1 MPATDTLVAT
11 ASTGRP
17 QTGLPP
23 ANALA
28 AVATNATTAALV
40 ACHECDLLQQEAI
53 LRPKGVALCR
63 RCGAHLYRDT
73 PNSLDR
79 ALACILASIVLFCL
93 ANAFPLISL
102 ELQGGRTT
110 TSLLGAVMTL
120 YRQEIWPVA
129 LLVFIT
135 TLLVPAIELITMLY
149 LLLPLRLGIRPAGL
163 SAVFRFVEYARP
175 WGMVEVFMLG
185 VLVSVV
191 KLANFATVEPG
202 VALWSFA
209 GLMLLMS
216 ATAHAFNPRDFWARV
231 AQVP

>member
-1 MPATDTLVAT
+1 MPATEPLA
-11 ASTGRP
+11 
-17 QTGLPP
+17 PP
-23 ANALA
+23 ALPGAPEAQLTPVNPRAVPAAKALR
-28 AVATNATTAALV
+28 LV
-40 ACHECDLLQQEAI
+40 ACRECDLLQQEAI
-53 LRPKGVALCR
+53 LRSNGVALCR

-73 PNSLDR
+73 PNGLDR

-110 TSLLGAVMTL
+110 TSLLGAVLAL

-129 LLVFIT
+129 LLVFVT
-135 TLLVPAIELITMLY
+135 TLLVPAIELATMLY
-149 LLLPLRLGIRPAGL
+149 LLLPLRLGIRPVGL
-163 SAVFRFVEYARP
+163 TRVFRFVQFARP

-185 VLVSVV
+185 ILVSVV
-191 KLANFATVEPG
+191 KLAHFATVEPG

-216 ATAHAFNPRDFWARV
+216 ATAHAFNSRDFWARV
-231 AQVP
+231 EQVS